1 MEFEN
6 GTSIEL
12 RFDPYYKNLRLKN
25 TNSFEGFAEE
35 DLNWLIELAEINME
49 HVDYGTVNEDI
60 KEGVGEVTET
70 PRPAN

>member
-35 DLNWLIELAEINME
+35 DLNWLIEIADINMD
-49 HVDYGTVNEDI
+49 HVDYGTVFDEFNEGG
-60 KEGVGEVTET
+60 EEVTDR